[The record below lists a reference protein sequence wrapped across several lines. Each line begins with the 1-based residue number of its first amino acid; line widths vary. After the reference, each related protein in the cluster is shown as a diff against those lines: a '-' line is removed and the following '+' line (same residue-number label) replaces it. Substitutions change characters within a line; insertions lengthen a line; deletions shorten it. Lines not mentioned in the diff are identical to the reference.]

1 MIPVHEQERIR
12 TETAEISEKEGE
24 VPLNIGLFGR
34 RRKGKKFQP
43 LNFLVFLNF
52 LNSLNKDDL

>member
-1 MIPVHEQERIR
+1 MNKKESGPRQQ
-12 TETAEISEKEGE
+12 EISEKEGE